1 MHTALDW
8 FEGRF
13 AALRKK
19 VVIVNLYT
27 FIVPAD
33 VSPTR
38 LLPLVKRML
47 PELPEYA
54 IRETFEKRDV
64 KMDGVRA
71 GKDDTAKAGA
81 RVQLYTRYAGNAK
94 EVPILYE
101 DEYLVIVRKPI
112 GVSCEADA
120 RGGKT
125 IAELSFEALR
135 KKNPSAK
142 PPLPCHRLDNQTDGL
157 LLLAKDENTQSE
169 LMAAFKHRQIHKVYC
184 CLVQG
189 APKESHGLLTAYLI
203 KDAALGRVT
212 VVPEKRR
219 GAARILTEYEVMERG
234 GVSRLRVTL
243 HTGRTHQIRAQMA
256 AIGHPLLGDDVY
268 GNRAF
273 NREHR
278 AKRLMLCATE
288 LSFSLTGSLQYMNG
302 KSFSIE
308 PLF

>member
-1 MHTALDW
+1 M
-8 FEGRF
+8 
-13 AALRKK
+13 
-19 VVIVNLYT
+19 NLYT
-27 FIVPAD
+27 FIVPTD

-38 LLPLVKRML
+38 LYPLVKRML
-47 PELPEYA
+47 PELPKYA

-71 GKDDTAKAGA
+71 GKDDIAKAGA
-81 RVQLYTRYAGNAK
+81 RVQLYIRYAGNAK

-135 KKNPSAK
+135 KKNSSAK
-142 PPLPCHRLDNQTDGL
+142 QLRPCHRLDNQTDGL

-169 LMAAFKHRQIHKVYC
+169 LMAAFKHRQIHKIYC
-184 CLVQG
+184 CLVRG
-189 APKESHGLLTAYLI
+189 MPKESHGFLEAYLI
-203 KDAALGRVT
+203 KDAARGRVKIE
-212 VVPEKRR
+212 PGPRH
-219 GAARILTEYEVMERG
+219 GAARILTEYELMERG
-234 GVSRLRVTL
+234 EVSRLRVTL

-268 GNRAF
+268 GDRAF
-273 NREHR
+273 NREQK

-288 LSFSLTGSLQYMNG
+288 LSFALTGNLQYMNE

-308 PLF
+308 PMF